1 MNKVEL
7 KEQIQQDLLTYLDGQ
22 PQEVLTEVCN
32 IIVRNFN
39 RSEMKM
45 NKLEQFQQMLQQ
57 HDWAYVMSDDHSRFM
72 AGVASTEKLR
82 AFAIE
87 IDCEASRSMW
97 SVYAYVPSFMKGRV
111 PKAYPEGKK

>member
-1 MNKVEL
+1 L
-7 KEQIQQDLLTYLDGQ
+7 
-22 PQEVLTEVCN
+22 
-32 IIVRNFN
+32 
-39 RSEMKM
+39 KM

-97 SVYAYVPSFMKGRV
+97 SVYAYVPSFTKGRV